1 LSEDQ
6 GEGISH
12 EQNVRTFD
20 GSKGTPVRKINLL
33 KLGVL
38 GVAATVLPLTVAGQA
53 FADYAPQPN
62 DVVGVG
68 GDTPQFAVDFL
79 INGDTSGHLG
89 FDESTGVNRVVPF
102 DATSDGNARQSYA
115 PGSTES
121 SPIPLSPTDVLR
133 AGDNPVLRVP
143 SSGAALSALEADT
156 GSPETINYVAS
167 ASAPAAGNG
176 VPGGLDYIKFGT
188 DAIKIAVD
196 QAGTNAPA
204 GLSATDLANIYNGTW
219 TTWGQVA
226 TNGASSSGDTII
238 PEIPPS
244 TSSIYS
250 KFIAALVA
258 AVPTFS
264 VDSAVVKTVE
274 QNDPTTITGAPT
286 PADAIVPFSAA
297 RLNLWN
303 AHYFFNPATPF
314 PGGSTALTPGV
325 VLLSGTSVNGGAA
338 SLNIALSD
346 YFVWRA
352 NDTTIGTPYQ
362 PGGTL
367 NWVKT
372 LFYNPS
378 GTPYIFSAEGQTLIA
393 ASGVTPV
400 STPALL
406 TAAQ

>member
-1 LSEDQ
+1 
-6 GEGISH
+6 
-12 EQNVRTFD
+12 VKKT
-20 GSKGTPVRKINLL
+20 NLL
-33 KLGVL
+33 KLAVV
-38 GVAATVLPLTVAGQA
+38 GVAATVLPLTAASQA

-68 GDTPQFAVDFL
+68 GDTPQYAVDL
-79 INGDTSGHLG
+79 VINGDTSGHLG

-102 DATSDGNARQSYA
+102 DATADGNGRQAYA

-121 SPIPLSPTDVLR
+121 SPILLNPTDVLR
-133 AGDNPVLRVP
+133 AGDNPVQRVP
-143 SSGAALSALEADT
+143 SSGAALLALEADT
-156 GSPETINYVAS
+156 SSPETINYVAS
-167 ASAPAAGNG
+167 ATAPSNGNG

-188 DAIKIAVD
+188 DSIQIAVD
-196 QAGTNAPA
+196 KTLTNAPA
-204 GLSATDLANIYNGTW
+204 GLSATDLAKIYNGTW

-226 TNGASSSGDTII
+226 TNGTTSSGDTII

-250 KFIAALVA
+250 KFVAALVA
-258 AVPTFS
+258 AVPSFS
-264 VDSAVVKTVE
+264 IDSAVVKTVE
-274 QNDPTTITGAPT
+274 QNDPTTITGAST

-303 AHYFFNPATPF
+303 KGYFFNPGTAF
-314 PGGSTALTPGV
+314 PGAGSPLTAGV
-325 VLLSGTSVNGGAA
+325 SLLSGTSPNGGA

-367 NWVKT
+367 NWVNT

-378 GTPYIFSAEGQTLIA
+378 GTPYIFSPEGQTLIA

-400 STPALL
+400 ATPALL
-406 TAAQ
+406 TASQ